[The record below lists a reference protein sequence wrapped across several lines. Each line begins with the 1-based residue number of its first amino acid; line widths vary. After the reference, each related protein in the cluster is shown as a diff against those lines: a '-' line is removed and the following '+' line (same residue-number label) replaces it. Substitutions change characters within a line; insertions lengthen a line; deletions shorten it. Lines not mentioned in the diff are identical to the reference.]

1 MSKSGTSLNLEDVQ
15 VLEEAVSE
23 TSHPVAGV
31 ALEHGFQPEPDS
43 AQNPEW
49 TPWQRIFFRIGF
61 LFIAQLLLPLQRGWY
76 QHLASVR
83 SLKAF
88 YSLSG
93 GLGLR
98 YLTLKSESGRWGIGS
113 FVSWGIALLV
123 AIVGAAIWTW
133 FARNSSR
140 KEYNALYYWTRLL
153 VRYWVALSI
162 LHFGYLKVWPR
173 QMPFPSISNL
183 HTLLGETATYRLYWA
198 SVGFVTWYQVVL
210 GVLEVTAGSL
220 LFFRAAT
227 ALGAVLNLGVL
238 YNIAHANFAYD
249 GGVHTLSAEISL
261 LSGFLL
267 LQYVPD
273 LWRLLIKKES
283 VQPHYYRPVF
293 RRAWKRRAFLGA
305 KIAAWILFIPCFAY
319 ATHDAF
325 SNSNLS
331 KEPRGPGLV
340 GAKGYYNVTEFR
352 LNDKVLPY
360 SPLDPVRW
368 HDVVFEDYPTLVY
381 KVNRAF
387 SLQLGNGSP
396 AYKDVEKR
404 YELSGFAGGRRYLH
418 YEVDEAHQLLYLE
431 DKNQGSEFGDLDR
444 EVGRSGKT
452 KAKPIP
458 KPVKLVWHYS
468 RPSDSRIILSGP
480 DDKGNSLYV
489 VLDRIEEKYPIQIG
503 SPLPGQ
509 PLHYDRTFTRR
520 YPVTDRSFDS
530 KGDGGDCGRACM

>member
-1 MSKSGTSLNLEDVQ
+1 MSKGRTSLNLVDDEL
-15 VLEEAVSE
+15 LEEARLQN
-23 TSHPVAGV
+23 SHAEEEV
-31 ALEHGFQPEPDS
+31 ALENGFQS
-43 AQNPEW
+43 NTGLVQNPEW
-49 TPWQRIFFRIGF
+49 TPWQRISFRIGF
-61 LFIAQLLLPLQRGWY
+61 LFIAQLLFPLQWGWY
-76 QHLASVR
+76 QRLASVR

-98 YLTLKSESGRWGIGS
+98 YISLRSESGRWGIGS
-113 FVSWGIALLV
+113 FASWGVALLV

-133 FARNSSR
+133 FARNSKR

-183 HTLLGETATYRLYWA
+183 NTLLGETATYRLYWA
-198 SVGFVTWYQVVL
+198 SVGIVTWYQVVL

-220 LFFRAAT
+220 LFFRATT

-293 RRAWKRRAFLGA
+293 HEQWKRRAFLGA
-305 KIAAWILFIPCFAY
+305 KIVAWILFIPCFAW

-331 KEPRGPGLV
+331 KEPRGPGLA
-340 GAKGYYNVTEFR
+340 GAKGYYSVTEFR

-381 KVNRAF
+381 KVHRAF
-387 SLQLGNGSP
+387 PLQLGNGSP

-431 DKNQGSEFGDLDR
+431 DKNQGSEFGDSDR
-444 EVGRSGKT
+444 EAGSGA
-452 KAKPIP
+452 KANSKP
-458 KPVKLVWHYS
+458 KSVKLVWHYS
-468 RPSDSRIILSGP
+468 RPSDSRIILSGF
-480 DDKGNSLYV
+480 DDTGNSLYA
-489 VLDRIEEKYPIQIG
+489 VLDRVQENYPIQIG

-520 YPVTDRSFDS
+520 YPVTNRSFDG